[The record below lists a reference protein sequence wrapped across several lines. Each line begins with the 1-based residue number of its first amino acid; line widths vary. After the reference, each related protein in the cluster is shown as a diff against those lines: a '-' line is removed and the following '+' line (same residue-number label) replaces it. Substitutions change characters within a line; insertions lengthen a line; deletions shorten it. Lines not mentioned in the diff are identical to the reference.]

1 MSVFVFP
8 LLIVLI
14 ALALY
19 PILRSFSRP
28 RLTFHELMSRIVPAP
43 THPVL
48 PGTWGEVSELWRV
61 RKCSTIYTA
70 AEDHF
75 KRIIPACSDEEEAEE
90 LTLTHRI
97 FLSNH
102 QKLTRSL
109 VIAFGCFCFGK
120 IARDRCRISMENV
133 IRYYANEVLLLED
146 MSEVMGD
153 SCVSVLE
160 GQFLHGT

>member
-19 PILRSFSRP
+19 PILRSFIRP
-28 RLTFHELMSRIVPAP
+28 RLTFRELMSRVIPAP
-43 THPVL
+43 AVPVV
-48 PGTWGEVSELWRV
+48 PGTWGEVAELWRV
-61 RKCSTIYTA
+61 RKCSSIYTE
-70 AEDHF
+70 AEDQF
-75 KRIIPACSDEEEAEE
+75 KRIIPACTDEDEAEE
-90 LTLTHRI
+90 LTLTHRV

-109 VIAFGCFCFGK
+109 VIALVCFCFGK
-120 IARDRCRISMENV
+120 IARDKCRISMENV